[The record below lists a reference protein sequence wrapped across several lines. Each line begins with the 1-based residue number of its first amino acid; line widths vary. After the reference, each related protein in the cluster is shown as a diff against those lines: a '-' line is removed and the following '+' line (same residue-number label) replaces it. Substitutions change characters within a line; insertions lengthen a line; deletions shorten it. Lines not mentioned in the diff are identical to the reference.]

1 MKKIVNREKLKR
13 ILLKLKKN
21 GKNIGFTNG
30 VFDLL
35 HVGHVTYLEKSKR
48 LCDILV
54 VSLNTDDS
62 ARKLKGKG
70 RPINTLKDR
79 QKVMA
84 SLRFVDYVTAHPE
97 KHVRKTLE
105 ILKPDFYI
113 KGGDYK
119 LKDLTSRPIV
129 EKYGGKVIVLPIVKG
144 KSTTN
149 IIKSISMKKESLG
162 KKSIKKKNKAVFLDR
177 DGTINKEI
185 TYLHEPDKLKLL
197 PNVIKGLKLIQKLG
211 YKLIIVTNQP
221 GIGLGYFTKEDFFKV
236 NLRMLKL
243 FSKNKIYIDKIY
255 YCPHSLSE
263 GCDCRKPKIG
273 MFKRAEK
280 DLNLDLKKSYCIG
293 DKTSDVLAGKKSGCK
308 TILVKTG
315 YKGLDKRYDIKP
327 DFVAKDLLD
336 ATFFIKK

>member
-62 ARKLKGKG
+62 ARKLKGNG

-79 QKVMA
+79 QKIMA
-84 SLRFVDYVTAHPE
+84 SLRFVDYVTSHPE
-97 KHVRKTLE
+97 KSVRKTLE
-105 ILKPDFYI
+105 ILKPDLYI

-119 LKDLTSRPIV
+119 LKDLTSRSMV
-129 EKYGGKVIVLPIVKG
+129 EKYGGRVVIIPMVEG

-149 IIKSISMKKESLG
+149 LLNSIST
-162 KKSIKKKNKAVFLDR
+162 KSIKKIKKNKSIFLDR
-177 DGTINKEI
+177 DGTINEEI
-185 TYLHEPDKLKLL
+185 TYLHEPEKLKLL
-197 PNVIKGLKLIQKLG
+197 PNVIKGLKLMQKLG

-236 NLRMLKL
+236 NLKMLKL

-263 GCDCRKPKIG
+263 NCSCRKPKIG
-273 MFKRAEK
+273 LIKRAKEE
-280 DLNLDLKKSYCIG
+280 LNLDLKKSYCIG
-293 DKTSDVLAGKKSGCK
+293 DKTSDILAGKKSGCK

-315 YKGLDKRYDIKP
+315 QKGLDKGYKVKA
-327 DFVAKDLLD
+327 DFIAKDLLG
-336 ATFFIKK
+336 AAFFIKK